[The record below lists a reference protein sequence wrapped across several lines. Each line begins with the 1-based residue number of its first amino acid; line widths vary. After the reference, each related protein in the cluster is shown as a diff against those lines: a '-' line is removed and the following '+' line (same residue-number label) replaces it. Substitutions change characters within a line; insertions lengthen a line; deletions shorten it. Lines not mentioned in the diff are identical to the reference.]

1 MLGGAFWSE
10 WREFEGGVDFGQK
23 QPQVFVVGRSVCGGN
38 GGDGWVL
45 LEGGG

>member
-23 QPQVFVVGRSVCGGN
+23 QPQVFVVGRSVCGGK
-38 GGDGWVL
+38 WR
-45 LEGGG
+45 